1 MVKMGFVPHI
11 SREILLGPSMSESEK
26 SMAILRCKG
35 VSISIVRL
43 LKNRESNG
51 QEQED
56 DTIHVSSLTKLSC
69 DKRDVAWLYDRLHR
83 IINPHVNWV
92 VVMSS

>member
-1 MVKMGFVPHI
+1 MVKMRFVPHI
-11 SREILLGPSMSESEK
+11 SREILLGSSMSEFEK
-26 SMAILRCKG
+26 SMAILRWKG

-56 DTIHVSSLTKLSC
+56 DTIHASSLTKLSC
-69 DKRDVAWLYDRLHR
+69 NKRDVAWLYDRLHC
-83 IINPHVNWV
+83 IIDPHMNWV
-92 VVMSS
+92 VVMSC